1 MSKSKENH
9 RFTDEELHFLS
20 LLSRNFPNIATATTE
35 IINLEAILNLP
46 KGTEHFL
53 ADLHGEYEA
62 FQHVLR
68 NASGTIKRKVT
79 EIFNETL
86 SIREIKELCT
96 LIYYPKEKLEL
107 MKGVFSEGE
116 ELNDRYF
123 ITINRL
129 VKVCRSVSSKYT
141 RSKVHKALPD
151 DFSYII
157 QELLHERSTDLNK
170 QAYVDGIVHSIIDT
184 GRADAFI
191 IAMCN
196 LIQQLTIDRLHILGD
211 VFDRGPSPDKIMDI
225 LCNYHD
231 LDIQWGNHDILW
243 MGAAAGND
251 CCIANVLRIALRY
264 DNQHVIEN
272 NYGINLLP
280 LATFAMD
287 TYGGEDCHAFK
298 PKVIDGRNKD
308 NKRDNLL
315 LAQMHKAISIIQ
327 FKLEA
332 ATIKRRP
339 DFEMKDRLLL
349 HRINYDTKTITIDG
363 KEYDLVDTNL
373 PTVSKKN
380 PYKLTPEE
388 ENVVNHL
395 HNAFVNSEKLRKHM
409 LCMFRNGCIFSVVNG
424 NLLYHASIPLN
435 ADGTLK
441 DVKINGESFHGK
453 ALLKRAGELIRVA
466 YFGSDNAEEEAFAQD
481 YIWYLWCG
489 KDSPAFD
496 KDKMSTFERYFIADK
511 EAWKEKK
518 GNYYLLRDD
527 PNVCDMILDE
537 FGVKG
542 QFRHIING
550 HVPVKTIKG
559 ENPVKA
565 GGKLMVIDGGFS
577 KAYQP
582 ETGIAGYTLVYHSR
596 GFQLVQHEPF
606 TSITKAIEEG
616 QDIVSTYQI
625 VEMADHRML
634 VKDTD
639 KGEELRQQID
649 DLKLLLRAYREGEIK
664 EKAWRPIT
672 NKR

>member
-1 MSKSKENH
+1 MKNSQTTTNV
-9 RFTDEELHFLS
+9 DEMKYLR
-20 LLSRNFPNIATATTE
+20 LLARNFPNVATATTE

-68 NASGTIKRKVT
+68 NASGTIKRKVN

-107 MKGVFSEGE
+107 MKTELPDEV
-116 ELNDRYF
+116 ELNDWYF

-129 VKVCRSVSSKYT
+129 VRVCRNVSSKYT

-157 QELLHERSTDLNK
+157 QELLHERSSDPNK
-170 QAYVDGIVHSIIDT
+170 QAYVDGIVHSIIET
-184 GRADAFI
+184 RRADAFI

-196 LIQQLTIDRLHILGD
+196 LIQQLTIDVLHILGD

-225 LCNYHD
+225 LCNYHNF
-231 LDIQWGNHDILW
+231 DIQWGNHDILW

-251 CCIANVLRIALRY
+251 CSIANVLRIALRY
-264 DNQHVIEN
+264 GNQYVIEN
-272 NYGINLLP
+272 CYGINLLP
-280 LATFAMD
+280 LATFAMA
-287 TYGGEDCHAFK
+287 TYPGDCSAFR
-298 PKVIDGRNKD
+298 PKVIDGRTDDLQD
-308 NKRDNLL
+308 NKLL
-315 LAQMHKAISIIQ
+315 TQMHKAITIIQ

-332 ATIKRRP
+332 ATIARRP
-339 DFEMKDRLLL
+339 EFDMDDRRQL
-349 HRINYDTKTITIDG
+349 HLIDYENQCIKLANGKTYKLTDID
-363 KEYDLVDTNL
+363 L
-373 PTVSKKN
+373 PTVDPKN
-380 PYKLTPEE
+380 PYALTAGEAA
-388 ENVVNHL
+388 VVKHL
-395 HNAFVNSEKLRKHM
+395 HEAFTGSEKLRRHI
-409 LCMFRNGCIFSVVNG
+409 LCMFRNGCIYTVTNG

-435 ADGTLK
+435 EDGTLK
-441 DVKINGESFHGK
+441 DVVIQGKKYHGK
-453 ALLKRAGELIRVA
+453 ALLKKAGELIREA
-466 YFGSDNAEEEAFAQD
+466 YFGADTTAQHAFALD

-496 KDKMSTFERYFIADK
+496 KDKMTTFERYFIADK

-518 GNYYLLRDD
+518 GNYYTMRDN
-527 PNVCDMILDE
+527 PEVCDRILDE
-537 FGVKG
+537 FGVTGK
-542 QFRHIING
+542 FRHIING

-559 ENPVKA
+559 EQPVKA

-616 QDIVSTYQI
+616 QDIVSTYQL

-639 KGEELRQQID
+639 KGEDLREQIA
-649 DLKLLLRAYREGEIK
+649 DLKKLLRAFRNGDIK
-664 EKAWRPIT
+664 EKAWQPIT

>member
-1 MSKSKENH
+1 MEKKKH
-9 RFTDEELHFLS
+9 RYTEHELHFLQ
-20 LLSRNFPNIATATTE
+20 LLSRSFPNVATATTE

-86 SIREIKELCT
+86 SIREIKDLCT

-107 MKGVFSEGE
+107 MKEKYTDEE

-129 VKVCRSVSSKYT
+129 VRVCRNVSSKYT
-141 RSKVHKALPD
+141 RSKVHKALPA

-157 QELLHERSTDLNK
+157 QELLHERSSDPNK
-170 QAYVDGIVHSIIDT
+170 QAYVDGIVHSIIET
-184 GRADAFI
+184 SRADAFI
-191 IAMCN
+191 IAICN
-196 LIQQLTIDRLHILGD
+196 LIQQLTIDVLHILGD

-225 LCNYHD
+225 LCNYHNF
-231 LDIQWGNHDILW
+231 DIQWGNHDILW

-251 CCIANVLRIALRY
+251 CCIANVLRVALRY
-264 DNQHVIEN
+264 GNQHVIEN
-272 NYGINLLP
+272 SYGINLLP
-280 LATFAMD
+280 LATFAMA
-287 TYGGEDCHAFK
+287 TYHGDCSAFR
-298 PKVIDGRNKD
+298 PKVIEGRTDDLQD
-308 NKRDNLL
+308 NQL
-315 LAQMHKAISIIQ
+315 LAQMHKAITIIQ

-332 ATIKRRP
+332 ATIARRP
-339 DFEMKDRLLL
+339 DFEMDDRRQL
-349 HRINYDTKTITIDG
+349 HQIDYENKCITLENG
-363 KEYDLVDTNL
+363 NTYDLLDVDL
-373 PTVSKKN
+373 PTVN
-380 PYKLTPEE
+380 PSDPYTLTPGEAA
-388 ENVVNHL
+388 VVEHL
-395 HNAFVNSEKLRKHM
+395 HEAFTSSEKLRRHI
-409 LCMFRNGCIFSVVNG
+409 LCMFRNGCIYTVTNG

-435 ADGTLK
+435 EDGSLK
-441 DVKINGESFHGK
+441 DVCIQGKAYHGK
-453 ALLKRAGELIRVA
+453 ALLKKAGELIREA
-466 YFGSDNAEEEAFAQD
+466 YFGAETPEQHQFAID

-496 KDKMSTFERYFIADK
+496 KDKMTTFERYFIADK

-518 GNYYLLRDD
+518 GYYYAMRDNPD
-527 PNVCDMILDE
+527 VCDRILDE
-537 FGVKG
+537 FGVTG

-565 GGKLMVIDGGFS
+565 GSKLMVIDGGFS

-582 ETGIAGYTLVYHSR
+582 TTGIAGYTLVYHSR

-606 TSITKAIEEG
+606 TSIAKAIEEG
-616 QDIVSTYQI
+616 QDIVSTHQL
-625 VEMADHRML
+625 VEMADHRIL

-639 KGEELRQQID
+639 KGEELRRQID
-649 DLKLLLRAYREGEIK
+649 DLKLLLRAYRDGEIK
-664 EKAWRPIT
+664 ETTSNPIT